1 MLPDFP
7 SVKRKWS
14 NGFVRLVEEKVPQG
28 TILSLVKKVRHFEGD
43 GLETRSSSGD
53 IDQSKYQEF
62 CQIFEVRNCDVIEK
76 GPNAF
81 LDKLDSVV
89 EGFRKEQIQMMLN
102 QVSESVARTGNSVSA
117 QGKEFSF
124 EHLLAVYEKTDI
136 DFDEEGKPDL
146 PVMLLPE
153 SKKDE
158 ILEKICKWENDRD
171 CKRRLSELF
180 DRKKKDWLDRESHRK
195 LVD

>member
-7 SVKRKWS
+7 TVKRKWS
-14 NGFVRLVEEKVPQG
+14 NWFVRLVEEKVPQG
-28 TILSLVKKVRHFEGD
+28 TILSQIKKVRHFEGD
-43 GLETRSSSGD
+43 GMETRRSSGD
-53 IDQSKYQEF
+53 IDQSEYQEF

-76 GPNAF
+76 GPTAF
-81 LDKLDSVV
+81 LEKLDSLV
-89 EGFRKEQIQMMLN
+89 EGIRKEQMQMILN

-136 DFDEEGKPDL
+136 DFDEEGKPNL

-158 ILEKICKWENDRD
+158 ILEKIRKWENDRD
-171 CKRRLSELF
+171 CKRRLNELI
-180 DRKKKDWLDRESHRK
+180 DRKKKDWLNRESHRK